1 MTGEDRMSSFVIAG
15 VTGRVGRAAAEDLL
29 VRGAV
34 PTVIIRDERRAGEW
48 RERGAAVAVGSLDDE
63 PFLTRT
69 LEGADGF
76 FTLLPE
82 NVDSEDFH
90 GARRRMAGAIAGAVR
105 ASGVPHVVMHS
116 AVAAV
121 LPSGN
126 GPAADLHYLEQRLR
140 GSGATLSAL
149 RACFLQ
155 DNVRDA
161 VGPARQAGV
170 FPTLLPSADLPVPMI
185 AASDAGRF
193 AARALLG
200 PPAASE
206 IVDLLGPR
214 YSIRDVAERLGAAL
228 GRDLEVVTIPPERHI
243 ASLMEAGVPRQL
255 AEAVAEM
262 FAAFA
267 AGRLAPGGDRTEH
280 GATPIDDVIA
290 ATLRSLGTPAA

>member
-1 MTGEDRMSSFVIAG
+1 MPRFVVAG

-29 VRGAV
+29 ARGLR
-34 PTVIIRDERRAGEW
+34 PRVIVRDEGRAAAW
-48 RERGAAVAVGSLDDE
+48 RTRDAEAVVGSLDDE
-63 PFLTRT
+63 TFVTRT
-69 LEGADGF
+69 LTGADGF

-82 NVDSEDFH
+82 NVAPDDFH
-90 GARRRMAGAIAGAVR
+90 GARRRMADAIAGAVR

-140 GSGATLSAL
+140 DSGATLSAL
-149 RACFLQ
+149 RACLLQ

-161 VGPARQAGV
+161 IQPARDAGV

-193 AARALLG
+193 AARALLN

-206 IVDLLGPR
+206 IVDLMGPR
-214 YSIRDVAERLGAAL
+214 YSIREVADRLGAAL
-228 GRDLEVVTIPPERHI
+228 GRRLEVVTIPPERHV
-243 ASLMEAGVPRQL
+243 AALMEAGVPRQF

-267 AGRLAPGGDRTEH
+267 AGRLAPAGDRTEH
-280 GATPIDDVIA
+280 GTTPIDDVIA
-290 ATLRSLGTPAA
+290 TTLRALGTPAA